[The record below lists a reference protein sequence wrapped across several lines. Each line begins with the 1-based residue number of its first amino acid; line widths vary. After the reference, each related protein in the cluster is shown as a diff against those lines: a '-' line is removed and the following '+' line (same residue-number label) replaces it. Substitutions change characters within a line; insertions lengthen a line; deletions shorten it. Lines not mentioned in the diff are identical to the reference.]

1 MTYKVM
7 TRKIIIG
14 SDFVE
19 LLVVTYSGVILTC
32 EQGVAT
38 PCLIKQGAHGTAH
51 HLALGY
57 YCSTAV
63 NF

>member
-1 MTYKVM
+1 MICKMTCEIM
-7 TRKIIIG
+7 ID
-14 SDFVE
+14 SDLVE
-19 LLVVTYSGVILTC
+19 MLVAAYSGVITVC

-38 PCLIKQGAHGTAH
+38 PCLTKQGAHGTAH